1 MRAIDRRP
9 AEEDK
14 DRITGVVRSNLQRRI
29 STPMS
34 LRTYKTVS
42 DTERLSARM
51 TKASY
56 INLTEGT
63 HAAQLY
69 TNQHIPGYRLDT
81 QLTDEHGAVFY
92 NRTTNDLRVAY
103 RGTQTN
109 FDWTTNLRMATA
121 TRIVLPNAQHPKVIA
136 NFMESAMPI
145 RPNPQLSR
153 EDVIRTNVMKQVT
166 TRPTKFRMLPL
177 LDPNEYRAVK
187 AGFDLKASRAA
198 LPKKKEMPM
207 CTLVHQFE

>member
-109 FDWTTNLRMATA
+109 FDWTTNLRMASMMENNSSQMPPRPWPPPCRCRGPISA
-121 TRIVLPNAQHPKVIA
+121 THTPLRARRR
-136 NFMESAMPI
+136 FR
-145 RPNPQLSR
+145 RPFSN
-153 EDVIRTNVMKQVT
+153 
-166 TRPTKFRMLPL
+166 
-177 LDPNEYRAVK
+177 
-187 AGFDLKASRAA
+187 
-198 LPKKKEMPM
+198 
-207 CTLVHQFE
+207 